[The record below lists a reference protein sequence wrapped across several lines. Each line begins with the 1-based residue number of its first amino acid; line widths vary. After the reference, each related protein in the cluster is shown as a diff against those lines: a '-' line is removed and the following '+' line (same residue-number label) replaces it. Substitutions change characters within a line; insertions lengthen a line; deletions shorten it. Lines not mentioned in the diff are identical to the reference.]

1 MFVINA
7 LRKTAGELSKNAG
20 HASASSKVLNNHFI
34 ELDEILHSIQPI
46 GPGRI
51 KINGKSIATST
62 SKSADH
68 ILDTVGQIYKLK
80 FNKEI
85 PEHLSNLIRNN
96 VITSS
101 HIDNV
106 VDNAAFMRERVD
118 SYDRLLSMVLENS
131 NGYRDSMDRIY
142 KYLSETHQPGA
153 AVKSVGKKYR
163 ILLPAGIIGV
173 TGTGYVFFKAM
184 VKTICDNNEI
194 SGCIWTKPRGLGV
207 CKLTGATCDP
217 VYKASGSLMKDCGSV
232 EYTTSDP
239 CFGWNNFAGAG
250 SSAHKPQSICQ
261 NCALDRLMGIASG
274 GNVSCVEPPNVG
286 TILTD
291 ALSMGFDDINTAVT
305 GFGTF
310 IEGVLR
316 YAHYGFLLLIV
327 LIVGFIYSRLKSITI
342 GDASGFQYRRLSYDG

>member
-7 LRKTAGELSKNAG
+7 LRKTAGELTKNTG
-20 HASASSKVLNNHFI
+20 HAIASSKVLNNHFI
-34 ELDEILHSIQPI
+34 ELDEMLHSIQSI

-51 KINGKSIATST
+51 EINGKSIATST
-62 SKSADH
+62 SRSADH

-85 PEHLSNLIRNN
+85 PEDLSSLIKNN

-101 HIDNV
+101 HIDIV
-106 VDNAAFMRERVD
+106 VDNAVFMRERAD

-131 NGYRDSMDRIY
+131 NGYRESMDRIY
-142 KYLSETHQPGA
+142 KYLSETHRPGA
-153 AVKSVGKKYR
+153 EVKFTGKKYR

-194 SGCIWTKPRGLGV
+194 SGCIWTKPGGLGA

-217 VYKASGSLMKDCGSV
+217 VYKSSGSLMKDCGNV
-232 EYTTSDP
+232 KYIISDP
-239 CFGWNNFAGAG
+239 CLGWNNNVGAG
-250 SSAHKPQSICQ
+250 SSAHKAQSICQ
-261 NCALDRLMGIASG
+261 NCALDRLMGIAAS
-274 GNVSCVEPPNVG
+274 GNVSCVEPPSVG

-291 ALSMGFDDINTAVT
+291 ALSTGFDDINTAIT

-310 IEGVLR
+310 IESVLK
-316 YAHYGFLLLIV
+316 YAHYGFLVLIA

-342 GDASGFQYRRLSYDG
+342 GDAPGFQYRRLSYDG